1 MMIMYYSY
9 NLFVPLNYIMLIY
22 QPMWA
27 ILLFC
32 YRKYSDNNAGG
43 VTDGHMMT

>member
-27 ILLFC
+27 TLLFC
-32 YRKYSDNNAGG
+32 YRIQW
-43 VTDGHMMT
+43 